1 MSDRL
6 EEWLAQNI
14 RIEDVID
21 FYVPLRRGSKSGK
34 TLECKCPFHLD
45 KHNSLKVRKADQMY
59 ECGVCRESGGV
70 LDFVQAIEG
79 CEWCDALEILT
90 DRYQLPVDE
99 LKFDEIFQSE
109 KSKINVWVPDLNL
122 FSAAH
127 LAREYKM
134 IFEALIPYTSSVN
147 ILKDTVQLF
156 ELGIAPAIL
165 PDSYAG
171 LCLKKIAP
179 IRNKN
184 GELAAFTTCETKEDG
199 CRSYTGI
206 PYESCEYLLYGLY
219 QAKSSIKQLGFL
231 YLTHDLEDVLVM
243 HATGFRNTIGYYGE
257 TLTVQHIEMIKRCTG
272 RVILLHNKTIPEQ
285 VKGFKIRAI
294 LSRNRVGIEQVCYN
308 PETNLTDVL
317 IRLGITDFIQYIRGV
332 TRFSRLRNYEAEL
345 LARIQDITFELEF
358 AQEINERATLL
369 SSLILIRKKLNKV
382 VRILNQFPQFQFTTQ
397 YMSI

>member
-45 KHNSLKVRKADQMY
+45 KHNSLKVRKTEQMY
-59 ECGVCRESGGV
+59 ECEVCQESGGV

-79 CEWCDALEILT
+79 CEWYDALEILT
-90 DRYQLPVDE
+90 DRYQLAVDE
-99 LKFDEIFQSE
+99 LKPDETFQSE
-109 KSKINVWVPDLNL
+109 KSKINVRVPDLNL
-122 FSAAH
+122 FSTVH
-127 LAREYKM
+127 LVREYKM
-134 IFEALIPYTSSVN
+134 IFEALTPSISIVD
-147 ILKDTVQLF
+147 ILRDTVRLF
-156 ELGIAPAIL
+156 ELSIAPATL

-171 LCLKKIAP
+171 LCHKKILP
-179 IRNKN
+179 IRNEN
-184 GELAAFTTCETKEDG
+184 GELAAFTTHEMKEDG

-243 HATGFRNTIGYYGE
+243 HATGFCNTIGYYGE
-257 TLTVQHIEMIKRCTG
+257 TLTVQHIEMIKRYTE

-285 VKGFKIRAI
+285 VKGFKTRAL
-294 LSRNRVGIEQVCYN
+294 LSRNIAETEQVCYN

-317 IRLGITDFIQYIRGV
+317 IRLGVTDFIQYIRGV
-332 TRFSRLRNYEAEL
+332 TRFSRLRNYETEL
-345 LARIQDITFELEF
+345 FARIQDITFELEL
-358 AQEINERATLL
+358 AQDINERAILL
-369 SSLILIRKKLNKV
+369 SSLIPIRKKLNKV
-382 VRILNQFPQFQFTTQ
+382 SNMLNQFPQFQFTGRP
-397 YMSI
+397 MLP